1 MLWVNWFTLPLLVYA
16 MLTRAQKRAR
26 HEDGPATPS
35 VHTRAKKRVRHVSKK
50 SPKLEI
56 SPPTEQANQASEN
69 ESAAK
74 TTSEA
79 EEHIIENTNPNN
91 GAGEA
96 ADLEEQNSSELSDA
110 REPEP
115 MGPSGDHQE

>member
-1 MLWVNWFTLPLLVYA
+1 MLEIGYQPEYIMRLAPVNWFTLPLLVYA

-56 SPPTEQANQASEN
+56 SPPVEQANQASNLPAMYEPLC
-69 ESAAK
+69 AK
-74 TTSEA
+74 T
-79 EEHIIENTNPNN
+79 
-91 GAGEA
+91 
-96 ADLEEQNSSELSDA
+96 SSS
-110 REPEP
+110 RVY
-115 MGPSGDHQE
+115 GDHRIVQV

>member
-1 MLWVNWFTLPLLVYA
+1 

-35 VHTRAKKRVRHVSKK
+35 VHTRAKKRVRYVSKK

-56 SPPTEQANQASEN
+56 SPPAEQANQASEN
-69 ESAAK
+69 ESTAAK
-74 TTSEA
+74 TTSEN
-79 EEHIIENTNPNN
+79 EENIIENKNPNN